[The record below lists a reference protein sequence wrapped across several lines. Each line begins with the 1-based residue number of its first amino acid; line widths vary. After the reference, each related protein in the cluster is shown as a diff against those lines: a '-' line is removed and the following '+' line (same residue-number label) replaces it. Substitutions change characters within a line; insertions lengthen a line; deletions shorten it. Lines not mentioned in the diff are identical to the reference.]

1 MPTLSSPLA
10 QTFTVEGDPEFEVTG
25 RYLTSVDVY
34 FAAKDDNL
42 PITLEIRTVLNG
54 YPGNKVLPFSR
65 VIKNSA
71 DINVSDTAATA
82 TTFTFPSL
90 VFVEVETEYAVVLK
104 CSTPEYNV
112 WVTRI

>member
-54 YPGNKVLPFSR
+54 YPGNKVLPGVLVLCLLPPPR
-65 VIKNSA
+65 Y
-71 DINVSDTAATA
+71 INL
-82 TTFTFPSL
+82 P
-90 VFVEVETEYAVVLK
+90 
-104 CSTPEYNV
+104 
-112 WVTRI
+112 